1 MATRAY
7 SKDDFELLKVERS
20 GGMSRIQQARL
31 KETGEICAL
40 KVGRVERA
48 DDAATA
54 SFAREVKALTDME
67 HRHVV
72 RLIGIGSDGMQ
83 RFLVLEWLDETLADY
98 IQDRPGYRPTSV
110 ELLLREHWPA
120 DFGGV
125 AVRPSTSMCSPGSEA
140 AQRHVQ
146 PKARGQDH
154 RLRYRS
160 RHGRCPDGT
169 DVRRCRLGA
178 VDAWGA

>member
-40 KVGRVERA
+40 KFGRVESA
-48 DDAATA
+48 DDAASA

-98 IQDRPGYRPTSV
+98 IQDIGPLQWGHFYESIGRPILEALQYAHRRQCVHRDLKPLNV
-110 ELLLREHWPA
+110 MFNRRREA
-120 DFGGV
+120 KITDFGI
-125 AVRPSTSMCSPGSEA
+125 
-140 AQRHVQ
+140 
-146 PKARGQDH
+146 ARAMD
-154 RLRYRS
+154 
-160 RHGRCPDGT
+160 
-169 DVRRCRLGA
+169 DVRMGL
-178 VDAWGA
+178 